1 MPQIKFLYVNGD
13 NFGIILRNIGHS
25 ETTIKYQWN
34 KTFDYL
40 FFRVIP
46 GFGVST
52 VILNIADFFR
62 RCCKLNFGP
71 LRGHVKSCHFPER
84 IEPKRQI
91 FTFLYTFLG
100 IIGRKGLGQPFWI
113 IIWVFYYLKNGI
125 RLELGLN
132 ISCWIRTYLTL
143 LQTIFTFR
151 FFYLPNIAW
160 PRKIKLANLDF
171 ITNCLTDNSSKFS
184 DFSNIVST
192 WL

>member
-25 ETTIKYQWN
+25 ETTIKYQGN
-34 KTFDYL
+34 KKFDYL

-84 IEPKRQI
+84 IEPRR
-91 FTFLYTFLG
+91 LYFYFF
-100 IIGRKGLGQPFWI
+100 IKISCHNWRNDFGRPFWI
-113 IIWVFYYLKNGI
+113 MIWVYYYLLNGI
-125 RLELGLN
+125 KLDLGLDN
-132 ISCWIRTYLTL
+132 AFWIWKYLTL
-143 LQTIFTFR
+143 PQTTVIFHFSHTKQPDLR
-151 FFYLPNIAW
+151 KLNLLILIA
-160 PRKIKLANLDF
+160 L
-171 ITNCLTDNSSKFS
+171 LTA
-184 DFSNIVST
+184 
-192 WL
+192 